1 VCRISRELL
10 LSASKSEKGLRWLA
24 DTLIKCMGE
33 YGVALDIVYVS
44 KGHVDLSD
52 FDRAERYDE
61 DERSALWG

>member
-1 VCRISRELL
+1 
-10 LSASKSEKGLRWLA
+10 
-24 DTLIKCMGE
+24 MGE